1 MEAKSTYLVTCP
13 HCGAV
18 KRIAFSKIPW
28 SKVDSILWSDGRIES
43 PEWCEPARTQQC
55 PSCNHFFVLPRK
67 SSLQVEEVPCEDT
80 GALSY
85 MALKQAIAE
94 LAGSEAAEAGARL
107 EAWQAYNALYKD
119 VPEDKIPIDER
130 TYNHV
135 NMQWLLDYSIK
146 QAPSPY
152 SVVFELLRLLGNTKE
167 YKSLLDALTFERY
180 VEWRSARNRKEGIAS
195 SLDEDLLKRLYESF
209 ITEKKDALK
218 KPQKPYK
225 K

>member
-13 HCGAV
+13 HCGAI
-18 KRIAFSKIPW
+18 KRVAFSKIPW
-28 SKVDSILWSDGRIES
+28 SKVDSILWSDGRIEN

-55 PSCNHFFVLPRK
+55 PSCKHFFVLPRK
-67 SSLQVEEVPCEDT
+67 SSLQVEEVPFEDT

-85 MALKQAIAE
+85 MALKQAITE
-94 LAGSEAAEAGARL
+94 LAGCEAAEAGARL
-107 EAWQAYNALYKD
+107 EAWQAYNALYND
-119 VPEDKIPIDER
+119 VPGNEIPIDESTFNQANIQR
-130 TYNHV
+130 
-135 NMQWLLDYSIK
+135 LLGYSIK
-146 QAPSPY
+146 QEPCPY

-180 VEWRSARNRKEGIAS
+180 VEWRKSKNRKEGIES

-218 KPQKPYK
+218 KPRKPYK